1 MKKIMEVQEMTFNF
15 KSLLEGNH
23 LGLVLIYPD
32 GTPKLVAEVLLP
44 SDGDWRANIGFYD
57 DLEEIYRKRLR
68 RAFHH

>member
-1 MKKIMEVQEMTFNF
+1 MTFNF

-44 SDGDWRANIGFYD
+44 NDGDWRANIGFYD